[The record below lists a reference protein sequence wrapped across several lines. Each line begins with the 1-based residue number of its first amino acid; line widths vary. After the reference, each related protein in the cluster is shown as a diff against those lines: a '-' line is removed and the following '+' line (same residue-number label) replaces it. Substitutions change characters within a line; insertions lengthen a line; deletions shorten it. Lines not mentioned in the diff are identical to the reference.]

1 MDPIIHLDFE
11 KIVTL
16 KERKFPGMVHDDFG
30 EKLIGDTIQCAES
43 NIEMMHLDRSDVSSF
58 NLTCLLPQTYHLI
71 ISYLLFKAIPL
82 SFSTR
87 DDKDVDER
95 FSMMGLLEGLV
106 RSHNIIKSC

>member
-43 NIEMMHLDRSDVSSF
+43 NIEMMHLDLSYVLHSFVSWHTS
-58 NLTCLLPQTYHLI
+58 
-71 ISYLLFKAIPL
+71 
-82 SFSTR
+82 
-87 DDKDVDER
+87 
-95 FSMMGLLEGLV
+95 
-106 RSHNIIKSC
+106 